1 MITDSQWNSFLHLSP
16 GDFQYPAG
24 LQFSIVSALDR
35 FIGQIG
41 SKPEII
47 SDYRE
52 GDPRQHGKGLAID
65 TAWPGQN
72 PLEVNQAALD
82 SHLFSG
88 VGIYV
93 NPAGVASHH
102 FDTRV
107 ERSVDAPAR
116 WGGVIEHPVQAD
128 GSVGKAIEY
137 TTMQAVIDQ
146 IKKNLGGTTNV
157 VAMVLIGIGLWLILR
172 SGHSS

>member
-1 MITDSQWNSFLHLSP
+1 MLTDSQWNSLLHLHP
-16 GDFQYPAG
+16 GDFQHPDG

-41 SKPEII
+41 AKPEIL
-47 SDYRE
+47 SDYRA

-72 PLEVNQAALD
+72 PLELNQAALD

-116 WGGVIEHPVQAD
+116 WGGIIEHPTQAN
-128 GSVGKAIEY
+128 GSVGTTIDY

-146 IKKNLGGTTNV
+146 IKKNLGGAMNV
-157 VAMVLIGIGLWLILR
+157 GMMVLIGIGLWLILR